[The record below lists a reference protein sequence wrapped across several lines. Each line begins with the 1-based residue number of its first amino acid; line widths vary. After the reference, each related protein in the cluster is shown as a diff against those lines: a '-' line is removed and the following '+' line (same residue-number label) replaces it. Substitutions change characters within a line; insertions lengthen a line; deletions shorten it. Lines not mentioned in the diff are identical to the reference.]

1 MNSNYSKQNGKSQ
14 ANQANEPN
22 KNAFSGL
29 RDVGQAYDILN
40 RYRRENSEKTE
51 EIERLLN
58 DLLDALFSCQDS
70 LTGGAD
76 DFHNFTVS
84 ISKISNDNRSALQ
97 IAEEGLKLHGDNTD
111 LLADAILYGR
121 NCGEREECANW
132 YNKLLTIDKTAW
144 TWRAFSFSIDF
155 LLDEYAYIA
164 Q

>member
-111 LLADAILYGR
+111 LLADAYNRHPQAFTFLRLLFDEEWRLALCEGR
-121 NCGEREECANW
+121 KAKACTEA
-132 YNKLLTIDKTAW
+132 
-144 TWRAFSFSIDF
+144 SIR
-155 LLDEYAYIA
+155 
-164 Q
+164 